1 MRIWS
6 SIHRNIQMFSR
17 KISPM
22 RFQFLFISPN
32 PQKTVDKSFSRWYYR
47 QAVAWDTG
55 SNLRSNGDREAW
67 KLYRCTILME
77 RVCEV
82 WRKVCW
88 EAESFLK
95 KTFSKNFK
103 KPLDKK
109 ETAWYNNKAVTK
121 DSNRTN
127 PWFVG
132 DMKELSVWRQFHKEL
147 EN

>member
-6 SIHRNIQMFSR
+6 SIHRNIQMFSC
-17 KISPM
+17 KILPI

-32 PQKTVDKSFSRWYYR
+32 PQKTVDKSFFRWYYR

-82 WRKVCW
+82 RWKVCW

-95 KTFSKNFK
+95 KLFQKNFK

-109 ETAWYNNKAVTK
+109 ETAWYNNKAVVRQRLSTK
-121 DSNRTN
+121 ETAFHEREIFPIEES
-127 PWFVG
+127 
-132 DMKELSVWRQFHKEL
+132 ELIRQ
-147 EN
+147 